1 VPAAISGRALWA
13 NTSGGPTRLA
23 RGQATVHMRDATL
36 AAMPWPSH
44 VRVLLAM
51 ALAAM
56 SSSAATPPARAAV
69 PRFGHVFLI
78 VGENTSYE
86 QITPRHAPF
95 LNETV
100 KPQGAWLAND
110 RSFVTS
116 SSLGE
121 YVAMVS
127 GQFTRC
133 EGPRRDA
140 RGATGRSR

>member
-1 VPAAISGRALWA
+1 
-13 NTSGGPTRLA
+13 
-23 RGQATVHMRDATL
+23 MRDATL

-100 KPQGAWLAND
+100 KPQGACTTTFPTTA
-110 RSFVTS
+110 TS
-116 SSLGE
+116 GRPACLPSS
-121 YVAMVS
+121 
-127 GQFTRC
+127 
-133 EGPRRDA
+133 PRRDA

>member
-1 VPAAISGRALWA
+1 
-13 NTSGGPTRLA
+13 
-23 RGQATVHMRDATL
+23 MRDATL

-133 EGPRRDA
+133 EGHNDLPDHCHERA
-140 RGATGRSR
+140 PSLFAQLAASGRSWRDWEESMTNAWLTKF